1 MRLLAIRHGQASFHA
16 EDYDQLSELGFS
28 QCRAAGDWLG
38 QHGERFSQVVRG
50 NLRRHGQSL
59 DALRDAF
66 QQHGAGLP
74 DAEVDADFDEFDHR
88 AVVAA
93 YLRRQA
99 PERQDIGTSGELA
112 RMLRAAL
119 QSWARGELDAD
130 AEPWAQFRAR
140 TRGAG
145 ARLLARASRGPTLL
159 ITSAGVLAQLAAEA
173 LQVPDQRAVEL
184 NMQIR
189 NAAMV
194 ELEASADGWRLA
206 SWNALPHLA
215 HQRSWWTYL

>member
-16 EDYDQLSELGFS
+16 EDYDQLSELGFN

-38 QHGERFSQVVRG
+38 RHGERFARVVRG
-50 NLRRHGQSL
+50 GLRRHGQSL

-66 QQHGAGLP
+66 GQHGAALP

-99 PERQDIGTSGELA
+99 PDRPAVGTPTDMA

-119 QSWARGELDAD
+119 QSWARGELDAE
-130 AEPWAQFRAR
+130 AEPWSQFRTR
-140 TRGAG
+140 TRRAG
-145 ARLLARASRGPTLL
+145 ARLLERVAHGPTLL
-159 ITSAGVLAQLAAEA
+159 ISSAGVLAQLAAEA
-173 LQVPDQRAVEL
+173 MQAPDLRAVEL

-194 ELEASADGWRLA
+194 ELEAGDDGWRLA

>member
-1 MRLLAIRHGQASFHA
+1 MRLLALRHGQASFHA

-28 QCRAAGDWLG
+28 QCQAAGDWLG
-38 QHGERFSQVVRG
+38 RHGEQFVQVVRG
-50 NLRRHGQSL
+50 GLRRHGQSL
-59 DALRDAF
+59 DALRDGF
-66 QQHGAGLP
+66 GQHGATLP
-74 DAEVDADFDEFDHR
+74 DAEVDADLDEFDHR

-99 PERQDIGTSGELA
+99 PDRQALDSPAEMV

-119 QSWARGELDAD
+119 QSWARGELDDD
-130 AEPWAQFRAR
+130 AEPWAHFR
-140 TRGAG
+140 TRTRRAG

-159 ITSAGVLAQLAAEA
+159 ISSAGVLAQLAAEA
-173 LQVPDQRAVEL
+173 MQAPDQRAVEL

-194 ELEASADGWRLA
+194 ELEAAQDGWRLA